1 MRSKG
6 AEPARN
12 AIWFVLRRTPLP
24 LALAAICFFISQSA
38 YAQNRREVI
47 LRLRD
52 DVATAMAHVSLEE
65 KQVQKLDRCR
75 QTLLLASQ
83 SGQKNTGG
91 GKKDLDAAVSDIEKL
106 FQKRL
111 FLEEDRKGV
120 EQDIRQLRLIER
132 NQEAR
137 RNPRRGP

>member
-1 MRSKG
+1 MRREASKLI
-6 AEPARN
+6 PL
-12 AIWFVLRRTPLP
+12 VSRRAPVQHAV
-24 LALAAICFFISQSA
+24 ALAAACFLTSNPIC
-38 YAQNRREVI
+38 AQNRREVI

-91 GKKDLDAAVSDIEKL
+91 GKKDLDAAVSDIERL